1 MNRTSAWLS
10 RYFDQLSQV
19 LNAAQATRGDGSS
32 MSCPEAIDWAVHQ
45 LANTRENDGKVMFVG
60 NGGSAAIASHM
71 AIDYSKNGQFSA
83 LAFNDGASL
92 TCLANDLG
100 YDQVFAH
107 PISMLGTPDDLL
119 VAISSSGQSQSILNA
134 VQAARSKAM
143 TVLTLSG
150 FEDNNPLR
158 SIGNV
163 NLYIPDS
170 SYGFVEISHLA
181 LCHAILDNA
190 MGLAMEKAE

>member
-10 RYFDQLSQV
+10 RYFDRLSRV
-19 LNAAQATRGDGSS
+19 LSAAQATRGDGSR

-107 PISMLGTPDDLL
+107 PISMLGKPVDLL

>member
-45 LANTRENDGKVMFVG
+45 LANTKENDGKVMFVG

-107 PISMLGTPDDLL
+107 PISMLGKPVDLL